1 MTSFYQKLPYFPK
14 SLLRGADG
22 TVSIQHTQ
30 VKHFDTVEGMDQ
42 SHLITAVS
50 IATSLVSVI
59 SGLMI

>member
-1 MTSFYQKLPYFPK
+1 MSSFYQKLPYFPK

-22 TVSIQHTQ
+22 TVSIQQTQ

-50 IATSLVSVI
+50 IATSLVSE
-59 SGLMI
+59 